1 MTEENKPQILTINMV
16 PAGVDLVIAALAKL
30 PYEQTAPLIE
40 EIRGQA
46 IYQMQQQQQPVS
58 DAVVLDNVE

>member
-46 IYQMQQQQQPVS
+46 IYQMQQQPVS